1 MESHEEMILMEG
13 IYSQLKDLEDIAQ
26 KRILTWIDSKLYEY
40 NRGKLQKYLEGR
52 KEKNPSLEE
61 SKGAR
66 G

>member
-1 MESHEEMILMEG
+1 MEAHEEMILTEG
-13 IYSQLKDLEDIAQ
+13 MFSKLKDLEEITQ
-26 KRILTWIDSKLYEY
+26 KRILTWLDSKLYEY